1 MDKASTKALIRAT
14 VVELMETTDI
24 PEITVTAVCK
34 RSNLSRTT
42 FYRYYPSVD
51 AVVKEM
57 GDDLLASIR
66 RTHEIDRRTSV
77 MGALRKTGPS
87 DLIRAQILA
96 EYAPFIRVVT
106 GIHGDPSF
114 AHKAVSVIRERL
126 KEEISGSGLN
136 RRDQEVL
143 TEFMLAGLFR
153 CINYWLAEHP
163 EITPEE
169 VYECQL
175 SVTRELARMFNGLQ
189 P

>member
-1 MDKASTKALIRAT
+1 MDKSSAKTLIRTT
-14 VVELMETTDI
+14 VVELMETTDV

-42 FYRYYPSVD
+42 FYRYYTSVD

-66 RTHEIDRRTSV
+66 RTQEVDRRTQPLGG
-77 MGALRKTGPS
+77 MRAPGAS
-87 DLIRAQILA
+87 DLIRAQILY
-96 EYAPFIRVVT
+96 EYGPFIRVVT

-114 AHKAVSVIRERL
+114 AHKAVAVIRERL
-126 KEEISGSGLN
+126 QEEVASLGL
-136 RRDQEVL
+136 RKRDEEVL
-143 TEFMLAGLFR
+143 IEFMLAGLFR

-169 VYECQL
+169 AYECQMA
-175 SVTRELARMFNGLQ
+175 VTQALEKLMAASR
-189 P
+189 

>member
-1 MDKASTKALIRAT
+1 MGKSSAKTLIRTT

-24 PEITVTAVCK
+24 PDITVTAVCK

-66 RTHEIDRRTSV
+66 RTQEIDRRTQGLGG
-77 MGALRKTGPS
+77 MRKTGTS
-87 DLIRAQILA
+87 DLIRAQILY
-96 EYAPFIRVVT
+96 EYGPFIRVVT
-106 GIHGDPSF
+106 GVHGDPSF
-114 AHKAVSVIRERL
+114 AYKAVAVIRERL
-126 KEEISGSGLN
+126 QEEVGSLGLSQL
-136 RRDQEVL
+136 DQDVL
-143 TEFMLAGLFR
+143 VEFMLAGFFR

-163 EITPEE
+163 DITPEE
-169 VYECQL
+169 AYACQV
-175 SVTRELARMFNGLQ
+175 SVSEALAAMLKGTQ